1 MYEGSKKNADFKEQ
15 SLIFCYLY
23 RLSQIEHDIPDPLT
37 REKIFV
43 MLRVTEEKE
52 RNFEKR
58 GYMGKKVLG
67 IMVILLFFTGC
78 QNMGNESEN
87 LQQVEKQENGEERNS
102 SISNEETE
110 TNVTHEND
118 QELSNGEHIRF
129 QLGSQAK
136 IDAVVD
142 MPDKKWNE
150 FEKCMI
156 EVDGFQGESVFNK
169 ILGKIPESGLE
180 TRKGDTGEPD
190 VCYSYEGILGEQ
202 LKNQNGT
209 VSVSN
214 ILGVETEEGKKV
226 YYNLPV
232 EYITSAYGEGILV
245 RDNEQEISLEDE
257 EKLIEEGKEFV
268 RWIGDWEK
276 VELTSKYS
284 FSYKQME
291 KQQELMEQAI
301 ENGELLKPQKIQKCE
316 WSKADDCF
324 LLFFQGYLNGVP
336 VLCNEINRQDDLY
349 IPSSKIQAVITEGGI
364 QYLQAVNHYAIREK
378 EPVSLAEKDIILE
391 TLRNKY
397 DLAIA
402 EPITLDQMKLIYYP
416 MTTGRNETGHWMCDM
431 IPAWQFRFIEDEI
444 EQYVYINALDG
455 REIAG

>member
-1 MYEGSKKNADFKEQ
+1 M
-15 SLIFCYLY
+15 
-23 RLSQIEHDIPDPLT
+23 
-37 REKIFV
+37 
-43 MLRVTEEKE
+43 
-52 RNFEKR
+52 
-58 GYMGKKVLG
+58 
-67 IMVILLFFTGC
+67 
-78 QNMGNESEN
+78 
-87 LQQVEKQENGEERNS
+87 
-102 SISNEETE
+102 
-110 TNVTHEND
+110 
-118 QELSNGEHIRF
+118 
-129 QLGSQAK
+129 
-136 IDAVVD
+136 
-142 MPDKKWNE
+142 
-150 FEKCMI
+150 
-156 EVDGFQGESVFNK
+156 
-169 ILGKIPESGLE
+169 
-180 TRKGDTGEPD
+180 
-190 VCYSYEGILGEQ
+190 
-202 LKNQNGT
+202 
-209 VSVSN
+209 
-214 ILGVETEEGKKV
+214 
-226 YYNLPV
+226 
-232 EYITSAYGEGILV
+232 
-245 RDNEQEISLEDE
+245 EDE

-284 FSYKQME
+284 FSYEQME

-301 ENGELLKPQKIQKCE
+301 ENGELLKPQKIQKYE

-324 LLFFQGYLNGVP
+324 LVFFQGYLNGVP

-455 REIAG
+455 QEITG

>member
-1 MYEGSKKNADFKEQ
+1 M
-15 SLIFCYLY
+15 
-23 RLSQIEHDIPDPLT
+23 
-37 REKIFV
+37 
-43 MLRVTEEKE
+43 
-52 RNFEKR
+52 
-58 GYMGKKVLG
+58 
-67 IMVILLFFTGC
+67 
-78 QNMGNESEN
+78 
-87 LQQVEKQENGEERNS
+87 
-102 SISNEETE
+102 
-110 TNVTHEND
+110 
-118 QELSNGEHIRF
+118 
-129 QLGSQAK
+129 
-136 IDAVVD
+136 
-142 MPDKKWNE
+142 
-150 FEKCMI
+150 
-156 EVDGFQGESVFNK
+156 
-169 ILGKIPESGLE
+169 
-180 TRKGDTGEPD
+180 
-190 VCYSYEGILGEQ
+190 
-202 LKNQNGT
+202 
-209 VSVSN
+209 
-214 ILGVETEEGKKV
+214 
-226 YYNLPV
+226 
-232 EYITSAYGEGILV
+232 
-245 RDNEQEISLEDE
+245 EDE

-301 ENGELLKPQKIQKCE
+301 ENGELLKPQ
-316 WSKADDCF
+316 
-324 LLFFQGYLNGVP
+324 
-336 VLCNEINRQDDLY
+336 
-349 IPSSKIQAVITEGGI
+349 KIQAVITEGGI